1 MRIPTAVIVVTAF
14 VSLTPIV
21 SASGP
26 VGIYGIV
33 EKVVFELDEKAP
45 ERVQVWGAFMYVD
58 GGASGRGLGVSRAAR
73 GYLYFT
79 LPRPDVRG
87 ATPQDVPNA
96 RREWADMKRIAGT
109 GQAIG
114 FGAWG
119 YIGGFEGLSPDVT
132 KKYPPY
138 ILQAAPH
145 GGDHADLRVRPASER
160 PGAPAAYQT
169 DAGIV
174 KLTESSHPEV
184 LKQLRDALKKQ
195 VP

>member
-1 MRIPTAVIVVTAF
+1 MIRATVIVATVFLILSRLVT
-14 VSLTPIV
+14 
-21 SASGP
+21 ASGP

-33 EKVVFELDEKAP
+33 EKVVFEPDERAP

-58 GGASGRGLGVSRAAR
+58 GGPAARGLDVSRAAR

-114 FGAWG
+114 FGEWG
-119 YIGGFEGLSPDVT
+119 YIGRFDGLSPDAT
-132 KKYPPY
+132 KRNPPY

-145 GGDHADLRVRPASER
+145 GGDPADLRVRPASEA
-160 PGAPAAYQT
+160 PSAPAAYQT
-169 DAGIV
+169 DAGMV
-174 KLTESSHPEV
+174 KLTESSHAEV
-184 LKQLRDALKKQ
+184 IKQLRDALKK
-195 VP
+195 

>member
-1 MRIPTAVIVVTAF
+1 MIRRTVITAALAMLAF
-14 VSLTPIV
+14 APLVM
-21 SASGP
+21 ASGP

-33 EKVVFELDEKAP
+33 DKMVFEPDEKTP

-58 GGASGRGLGVSRAAR
+58 GGSSGGGLDVSRAAR

-109 GQAIG
+109 NQAIG
-114 FGAWG
+114 FGTWG
-119 YIGGFEGLSPDVT
+119 YIGWFGGLSPDAT
-132 KKYPPY
+132 KRNPPY

-145 GGDHADLRVRPASER
+145 GGDPADLRVRPASEAPER
-160 PGAPAAYQT
+160 PAAYQT

-174 KLTESSHPEV
+174 KLMEGSHAEV
-184 LKQLRDALKKQ
+184 IKQLRDALRR
-195 VP
+195 